1 MIVRFCSVF
10 CDCTIV
16 EWLIGNDVCG
26 TAAIFLGDYR
36 VLSHAGAGWHE
47 RQTMYIRAV
56 PQNVLGNRCNDAISS
71 CGVISHMWSGVG
83 RREKIG

>member
-1 MIVRFCSVF
+1 MMCVGRRR
-10 CDCTIV
+10 
-16 EWLIGNDVCG
+16 
-26 TAAIFLGDYR
+26 FLGDYR
-36 VLSHAGAGWHE
+36 VPSHAGAGWHE

-83 RREKIG
+83 RREKIGQNRVPSHNNPAE